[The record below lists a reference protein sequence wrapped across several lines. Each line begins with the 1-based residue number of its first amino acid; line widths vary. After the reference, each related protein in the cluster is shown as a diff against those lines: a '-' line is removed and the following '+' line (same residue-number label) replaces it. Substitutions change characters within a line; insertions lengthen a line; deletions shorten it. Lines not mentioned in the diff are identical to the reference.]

1 MRVHQKYGFGMAPVK
16 PGTQERRNAAAAT
29 VLGLLK
35 WAGSP
40 DSSVADDISEVKG
53 LFTRCITHDQWDW
66 FTVWSQLGRPGRRKC
81 QSISETLGYLRE
93 AITQQDADRT
103 QVLCEQLRQ
112 AGAIAMLDRFPDAGP
127 KEYFEG
133 DGIGYV
139 YIMSTRSNPNMLKI
153 GYTERTVE
161 QRVKEINNATGIP
174 EPYGVCAVWTVLS
187 APQVEK
193 AVHDALAEY
202 RVRPDREF
210 FDLNYKIAYKKITGI
225 VRDSR
230 REL

>member
-1 MRVHQKYGFGMAPVK
+1 
-16 PGTQERRNAAAAT
+16 
-29 VLGLLK
+29 
-35 WAGSP
+35 
-40 DSSVADDISEVKG
+40 
-53 LFTRCITHDQWDW
+53 
-66 FTVWSQLGRPGRRKC
+66 
-81 QSISETLGYLRE
+81 
-93 AITQQDADRT
+93 
-103 QVLCEQLRQ
+103 
-112 AGAIAMLDRFPDAGP
+112 MLDRFPDAGP

-210 FDLNYKIAYKKITGI
+210 FDLNYKIAFKKITGI